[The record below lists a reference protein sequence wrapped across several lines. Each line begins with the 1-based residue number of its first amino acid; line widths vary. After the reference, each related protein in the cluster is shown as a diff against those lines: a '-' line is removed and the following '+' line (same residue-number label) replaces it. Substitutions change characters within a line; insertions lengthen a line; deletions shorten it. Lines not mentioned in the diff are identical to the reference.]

1 MALGHKS
8 LAGDSQSGPS
18 LKPTRSHRE
27 RLAWYWA
34 RTAQM
39 DAKEIV
45 HRVVEGAT
53 KQLSRRL
60 TQGWDAIKPAGTL
73 VPLPFAATALRNCE
87 PALAATIA
95 GEAGALMRD
104 DDGLSAIVVGLPR
117 RLNGEPTDQT
127 AVVEALV
134 ERLRG
139 IVTIPVVLQDERL
152 TSHEADR
159 MLAQRE
165 KDWRKRKAMIDA
177 AAAALILQDYLDGQH
192 RSPGR

>member
-8 LAGDSQSGPS
+8 LAGDSQSGPP

-73 VPLPFAATALRNCE
+73 VPLPFAAGALRNCD
-87 PALAATIA
+87 PALAANNRQRSERYAA
-95 GEAGALMRD
+95 GQIPSARRD
-104 DDGLSAIVVGLPR
+104 MACAS
-117 RLNGEPTDQT
+117 
-127 AVVEALV
+127 
-134 ERLRG
+134 
-139 IVTIPVVLQDERL
+139 
-152 TSHEADR
+152 SHASVPDL
-159 MLAQRE
+159 LAC
-165 KDWRKRKAMIDA
+165 
-177 AAAALILQDYLDGQH
+177 
-192 RSPGR
+192 RSR